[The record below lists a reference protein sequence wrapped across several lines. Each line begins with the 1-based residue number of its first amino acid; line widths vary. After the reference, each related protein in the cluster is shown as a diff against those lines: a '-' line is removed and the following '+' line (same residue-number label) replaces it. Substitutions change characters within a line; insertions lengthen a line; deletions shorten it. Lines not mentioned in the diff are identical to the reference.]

1 MDELDKIEELTAL
14 RFHVEKSNKKIVHG
28 LPKLTKFV
36 EQVDKRIEE
45 LKSLAVEDDEV
56 EEILEGK

>member
-1 MDELDKIEELTAL
+1 MFFVFINPKRTTLLHIDLTI
-14 RFHVEKSNKKIVHG
+14 FW
-28 LPKLTKFV
+28 KLTKFV